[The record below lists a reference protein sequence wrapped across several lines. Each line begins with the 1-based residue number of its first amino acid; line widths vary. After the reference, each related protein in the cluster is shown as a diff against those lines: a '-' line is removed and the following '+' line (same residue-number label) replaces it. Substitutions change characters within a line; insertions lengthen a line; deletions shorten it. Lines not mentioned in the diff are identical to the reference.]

1 MANKLQVRIC
11 GQEYTLVS
19 DDSREYMLE
28 MADYVDRKMVAV
40 KNQNNRLSTS
50 MAAVLVALNVA
61 DDMKREKS
69 KADETIQSQA
79 AEIALLK
86 KKLDESAKK
95 IAELQ
100 KSAGGMHAS
109 SGLANGTN
117 AVRTQPVSSQQKQ
130 PLPKK

>member
-1 MANKLQVRIC
+1 MANKLQVKIC

-50 MAAVLVALNVA
+50 MAAILVALNVA
-61 DDMKREKS
+61 DDMKRAEAEAKE
-69 KADETIQSQA
+69 ALNSQA

-95 IAELQ
+95 LAELQ
-100 KSAGGMHAS
+100 KHAS
-109 SGLANGTN
+109 GGAGTSTANAAGT
-117 AVRTQPVSSQQKQ
+117 ARHQQGSAPSKQ
-130 PLPKK
+130 NPKK